1 MAKAKTVIYL
11 FDKSL
16 VNMVLKP
23 EHEVIV
29 DDEGTMET
37 WRLVKGDSTLNIK
50 KQRPNAV
57 VNRFRVGTQKMV
69 ISDATTQKW
78 LESKPYFGTKIK
90 IYDQAQENKKQLE
103 SVMANVNTVLK
114 VSKLNNEELLGLGYQ
129 VFGQKALNMV
139 KDEQSYDG
147 LTMQLLAKANNEAD
161 VIENLL
167 DKENKSSST
176 WWALAFAK
184 GIIKEDQSG
193 TKVSW
198 GDNHGGAEIISVTVG
213 MKPIDALT
221 EYATT
226 QEGATLKQMIGQKMV
241 EKANATNAKVITE
254 TAADDEVEE
263 EVSEYPDKLVDMK
276 EFAKQ
281 KGYNV
286 EEYVE
291 INRKDKMVEYLD
303 SKKTGE

>member
-23 EHEVIV
+23 EHEVTLE
-29 DDEGTMET
+29 DGTMET

-90 IYDQAQENKKQLE
+90 IYDQAEENKKQLE

-114 VSKLNNEELLGLGYQ
+114 VSNLNNEELLGLGYQ
-129 VFGQKALNMV
+129 VLGQKALNMV
-139 KDEQSYDG
+139 KDEGSYDG
-147 LTMQLLAKANNEAD
+147 LKMQLLAKANNEAD
-161 VIENLL
+161 VVEKLL
-167 DKENKSSST
+167 DKEKNSSST

-198 GDNHGGAEIISVTVG
+198 GDNHGRAEIISVTVG

-254 TAADDEVEE
+254 TAAEDEE

>member
-1 MAKAKTVIYL
+1 M

-29 DDEGTMET
+29 DDQGTMET
-37 WRLVKGDSTLNIK
+37 WRLVKGDSTLNVK

-57 VNRFRVGTQKMV
+57 INRFRVGTQKMV

-90 IYDQAQENKKQLE
+90 IYDQAQENKKALE

-114 VSKLNNEELLGLGYQ
+114 VSNLNNEELLGLGYQ

-139 KDEQSYDG
+139 KDEGSYDG
-147 LTMQLLAKANNEAD
+147 LKMQLLAKANNEAD
-161 VIENLL
+161 TIEKLL
-167 DKENKSSST
+167 DKEKSSSST

-198 GDNHGGAEIISVTVG
+198 GDKHGGAEIISVTVG
-213 MKPIDALT
+213 MKPIDAIT

-226 QEGATLKQMIGQKMV
+226 QEGATVKQMIGQKMID
-241 EKANATNAKVITE
+241 KATSKNSKVLNE
-254 TAADDEVEE
+254 EAGEDNNDEEDVN
-263 EVSEYPDKLVDMK
+263 EYPDKLVDMK

-281 KGYNV
+281 KGYDV

-291 INRKDKMVEYLD
+291 INRKEKMVEYLD

>member
-1 MAKAKTVIYL
+1 MAKAKSVIYT
-11 FDKSL
+11 FDRSL

-23 EHEVIV
+23 EHEVTLE
-29 DDEGTMET
+29 DGTVET

-57 VNRFRVGTQKMV
+57 INRFRVGTQKMV

-90 IYDQAQENKKQLE
+90 IYDQAEENKKALE

-114 VSKLNNEELLGLGYQ
+114 VSNLKNEELLGLGYQ

-139 KDEQSYDG
+139 KEEESYDG
-147 LTMQLLAKANNEAD
+147 LKMQLLAKANNEAD
-161 VIENLL
+161 TIEKLL
-167 DKENKSSST
+167 DKEKNSSST

-198 GDNHGGAEIISVTVG
+198 GGEHGAEIISVTVG

-241 EKANATNAKVITE
+241 DKAVSKDSQILGEKSKTLASTE
-254 TAADDEVEE
+254 ND
-263 EVSEYPDKLVDMK
+263 YPEKLVDMK
-276 EFAKQ
+276 EYAKE
-281 KGYNV
+281 KGYDV

-291 INRKDKMVEYLD
+291 INRRDKMVEYLD
-303 SKKTGE
+303 GKKTVE

>member
-1 MAKAKTVIYL
+1 MAKAKSVIYL

-23 EHEVIV
+23 EHEVTLE
-29 DDEGTMET
+29 DGSMET

-57 VNRFRVGTQKMV
+57 INRFRVGTQKMV

-114 VSKLNNEELLGLGYQ
+114 VSKLKHEELLGLGYQ
-129 VFGQKALNMV
+129 LFGQKALNMV
-139 KDEQSYDG
+139 KDEDSYDG

-161 VIENLL
+161 VVEKLL
-167 DKENKSSST
+167 DKEKNSSST

-226 QEGATLKQMIGQKMV
+226 QEGASVKQMIGQKMV
-241 EKANATNAKVITE
+241 EKANANNAKLIAE
-254 TAADDEVEE
+254 TALGSEDDEDEN
-263 EVSEYPDKLVDMK
+263 EYPDKLVDMK

>member
-1 MAKAKTVIYL
+1 MAKAKSVIYL
-11 FDKSL
+11 FDRSL
-16 VNMVLKP
+16 VNMILKP
-23 EHEVIV
+23 EHEVTLE
-29 DDEGTMET
+29 DGTVET

-57 VNRFRVGTQKMV
+57 INRFRVGTQKMV

-90 IYDQAQENKKQLE
+90 IYDQAEENKKALE

-114 VSKLNNEELLGLGYQ
+114 VSNLKNEELLGLGYQ

-139 KDEQSYDG
+139 KEEGSYDG
-147 LTMQLLAKANNEAD
+147 LKMQLLAKANNEAD
-161 VIENLL
+161 VIEKLL
-167 DKENKSSST
+167 DKEKNSSST

-193 TKVSW
+193 TKISW
-198 GDNHGGAEIISVTVG
+198 GGENGAEIISVTVG

-226 QEGATLKQMIGQKMV
+226 QEGATLKQMVGQKMV
-241 EKANATNAKVITE
+241 EKATTNNAKVITE
-254 TAADDEVEE
+254 TAGASENDEE
-263 EVSEYPDKLVDMK
+263 ENDYPEKLVDMK
-276 EFAKQ
+276 AYAKE
-281 KGYNV
+281 KGYDV

-291 INRKDKMVEYLD
+291 INRREKMVEYLD

>member
-1 MAKAKTVIYL
+1 MAKTNKSIIYT
-11 FDKSL
+11 FDRSL

-23 EHEVIV
+23 EHEVTLEDGV
-29 DDEGTMET
+29 TVET
-37 WRLVKGDSTLNIK
+37 WRLVKGDSELNIK
-50 KQRPNAV
+50 KQRPTAV
-57 VNRFRVGTQKMV
+57 INRFRVGTQKMV
-69 ISDATTQKW
+69 ISDPTIQRW

-90 IYDQAQENKKQLE
+90 IYDQAEENKKALE

-114 VSKLNNEELLGLGYQ
+114 VSNLNNEELLGLGYQ
-129 VFGQKALNMV
+129 VLGQKALNMV
-139 KDEQSYDG
+139 KEEGSYDG
-147 LTMQLLAKANNEAD
+147 LKMQLLAKANNEAD
-161 VIENLL
+161 MMEKLM
-167 DKENKSSST
+167 DKEKNSSST

-198 GDNHGGAEIISVTVG
+198 GGENGAEIISVTVG

-241 EKANATNAKVITE
+241 DKAVSKDSQILTEKSKTL
-254 TAADDEVEE
+254 DS
-263 EVSEYPDKLVDMK
+263 SENDYPEKLVDMK
-276 EFAKQ
+276 EYAKE
-281 KGYNV
+281 KGYDV

-291 INRKDKMVEYLD
+291 INRREKMVEYLD
-303 SKKTGE
+303 SKKTGA

>member
-1 MAKAKTVIYL
+1 MAKTNKSVIYT
-11 FDKSL
+11 FDRSL

-23 EHEVIV
+23 EHEVTLEDGV
-29 DDEGTMET
+29 TVET
-37 WRLVKGDSTLNIK
+37 WRLVKGDSELNIK
-50 KQRPNAV
+50 KQRPTAV
-57 VNRFRVGTQKMV
+57 INRFRVGTQKMV
-69 ISDATTQKW
+69 ISDPTIQRW

-90 IYDQAQENKKQLE
+90 IYDQAEENKKALE

-114 VSKLNNEELLGLGYQ
+114 VSNLNNEELLGLGYQ
-129 VFGQKALNMV
+129 VLGQKALNMV
-139 KDEQSYDG
+139 KEEGSYDG
-147 LTMQLLAKANNEAD
+147 LKMQLLAKANNEAD
-161 VIENLL
+161 MMEKLM
-167 DKENKSSST
+167 DKEKNSSST

-198 GDNHGGAEIISVTVG
+198 GGDNGAEIISVTVG

-241 EKANATNAKVITE
+241 DKAVSKDSQILTEKSKTL
-254 TAADDEVEE
+254 DS
-263 EVSEYPDKLVDMK
+263 SENDYPEKLVDMK
-276 EFAKQ
+276 EYAKE
-281 KGYNV
+281 KGYDV

-291 INRKDKMVEYLD
+291 INRREKMVEYLD
-303 SKKTGE
+303 SKKIGA

>member
-1 MAKAKTVIYL
+1 MAKAKSVIYT
-11 FDKSL
+11 FDRSL

-29 DDEGTMET
+29 DDNGTMET
-37 WRLVKGDSTLNIK
+37 WRLVKGDSELNIK

-57 VNRFRVGTQKMV
+57 INRFRVGTQKMV

-90 IYDQAQENKKQLE
+90 IYDQADENKKALE

-114 VSKLNNEELLGLGYQ
+114 VSNLNNEELLGLGYQ
-129 VFGQKALNMV
+129 VLGQKALNMV
-139 KDEQSYDG
+139 KDEGSYDG
-147 LTMQLLAKANNEAD
+147 LKMQLLAKANNDAD
-161 VIENLL
+161 VIEKLL
-167 DKENKSSST
+167 DKEKASSST

-193 TKVSW
+193 NEVAW
-198 GDNHGGAEIISVTVG
+198 GDKHGGAKIISVTVG

-221 EYATT
+221 EYAQTE
-226 QEGATLKQMIGQKMV
+226 EGASLKQLIGNKMV
-241 EKANATNAKVITE
+241 NAAVSKDSGNTEKLDN
-254 TAADDEVEE
+254 D
-263 EVSEYPDKLVDMK
+263 YPEKLVDMK
-276 EFAKQ
+276 EYAKQ
-281 KGYNV
+281 KGYDV
-286 EEYVE
+286 EDYVE
-291 INRKDKMVEYLD
+291 INRRDKMVEYLD

>member
-1 MAKAKTVIYL
+1 MANKIYQ
-11 FDKSL
+11 FDRSL
-16 VNMVLKP
+16 VNMILKS
-23 EHEVIV
+23 EHEVKL
-29 DDEGTMET
+29 ENGSKEM
-37 WRLVKGDSTLNIK
+37 WRLVKGDSELVKK
-50 KQRPNAV
+50 KQSENSAPI
-57 VNRFRVGTQKMV
+57 RFKVTMEKMM
-69 ISDATTQKW
+69 ITDPTIQRFI
-78 LESKPYFGTKIK
+78 ESKPNFGTKIK
-90 IYDQAQENKKQLE
+90 IYDQAEENKKALE

-114 VSKLNNEELLGLGYQ
+114 VSNLNNEELLGLGYQ

-139 KDEQSYDG
+139 KDEGSYDG
-147 LTMQLLAKANNEAD
+147 LKMQLLAKANNEAD
-161 VIENLL
+161 VIEKLL
-167 DKENKSSST
+167 DKEKNSSST

-254 TAADDEVEE
+254 KAVDDEVEE
-263 EVSEYPDKLVDMK
+263 EVNEYPDKLVDMK

>member
-1 MAKAKTVIYL
+1 MAKTNKSVIYT
-11 FDKSL
+11 FDRSL

-23 EHEVIV
+23 EHEVTLEDGV
-29 DDEGTMET
+29 TVET
-37 WRLVKGDSTLNIK
+37 WRLVKGDSELNIK
-50 KQRPNAV
+50 KQRPTAV
-57 VNRFRVGTQKMV
+57 INRFRVGTQKMV
-69 ISDATTQKW
+69 ISDPTIQRW

-90 IYDQAQENKKQLE
+90 IYDQAEENKKALE

-114 VSKLNNEELLGLGYQ
+114 VSNLNNEELLGLGYQ
-129 VFGQKALNMV
+129 VLGQKALNMV
-139 KDEQSYDG
+139 KEEGSYDG
-147 LTMQLLAKANNEAD
+147 LKMQLLAKANNEAD
-161 VIENLL
+161 MMEKLM
-167 DKENKSSST
+167 DKEKNSSST

-198 GDNHGGAEIISVTVG
+198 GGENGAEIISVTVG

-241 EKANATNAKVITE
+241 DKAVSKDSKILTEKSKTL
-254 TAADDEVEE
+254 DS
-263 EVSEYPDKLVDMK
+263 SENDYPEKLVDMK
-276 EFAKQ
+276 EYAKE
-281 KGYNV
+281 KGYDV

-291 INRKDKMVEYLD
+291 INRREKMVEYLD
-303 SKKTGE
+303 SKKTGA